1 MLKSVRFWIGL
12 GISVLFLLLFFYR
25 TDPVEMGRALKGAN
39 YVFLLPAIIV
49 YFVGVWFRAWRW
61 RYLLRPLGRVA
72 THRLFSLVVI
82 GFTVNDILPGRL
94 GIFAQSYILGEKEG
108 MSKTAVFAT
117 VVVERIFDGLALL
130 LYLIAISLFVPL
142 AGLLRELA
150 GPVGIPWA
158 VLSLGLVAL
167 FVIPF
172 ATLLFIASY
181 EDLVQRIANFLLKF
195 LPGRWSGR
203 LKELITLFRTDLRG
217 LRSPWVLLAV
227 FLTSMLAWL
236 CEAGMFY
243 LLAFAFDLG
252 QPFYVLLLATS
263 TANLAIALPS
273 SPGGIGPF
281 EFFCQR
287 TLLFFG
293 AQEALVTAY
302 VVALHAALLLPV
314 IVVGFGFL
322 WLENLSLAEVVR
334 QRGKEEVGG
343 YRAIGASSEE
353 GED

>member
-1 MLKSVRFWIGL
+1 MLKSARFWIGL

-25 TDPVEMGRALKGAN
+25 TDFREMGRALKGAN
-39 YVFLLPAIIV
+39 YIFLLPAILV
-49 YFVGVWFRAWRW
+49 YFVGVWLRGWRW
-61 RYLLRPLGRVA
+61 HYLLRPLGNVA
-72 THRLFSLVVI
+72 TRRLFSLVVI
-82 GFTVNDILPGRL
+82 GFMVNDILPGRL
-94 GIFAQSYILGEKEG
+94 GIFAQSYILGEKER

-117 VVVERIFDGLALL
+117 VAVERIFDGLALL

-150 GPVGIPWA
+150 GQVHIPWA
-158 VLSLGLVAL
+158 VLSLGLAAL

-172 ATLLFIASY
+172 AALLFVASN
-181 EDLVQRIANFLLKF
+181 EDLVQRVASFLLHF
-195 LPGRWSGR
+195 LPERWAGR
-203 LKELITLFRTDLRG
+203 LKELVALFLTGLRG

-227 FLTSMLAWL
+227 FLTSMLVWL

-273 SPGGIGPF
+273 SQGGIGLF
-281 EFFCQR
+281 EFFCKR
-287 TLLFFG
+287 TLIFFG
-293 AQEALVTAY
+293 VQEALATAY
-302 VVALHAALLLPV
+302 VIALHAALLLPV

-334 QRGKEEVGG
+334 QRAGEE
-343 YRAIGASSEE
+343 RA
-353 GED
+353 D

>member
-1 MLKSVRFWIGL
+1 LLKSVRFWIGL

-25 TDPVEMGRALKGAN
+25 TDFSEMGRALKGAN
-39 YVFLLPAIIV
+39 YIFLLPAIVV

-61 RYLLRPLGRVA
+61 HYLLRPLGKVA

-117 VVVERIFDGLALL
+117 VAVERIFDGLALL

-142 AGLLRELA
+142 ADLLRDLA

-158 VLSLGLVAL
+158 VLVLALAAL
-167 FVIPF
+167 FIIPF
-172 ATLLFIASY
+172 AALLFIASY
-181 EDLVQRIANFLLKF
+181 EDFVQRLANFFLNF
-195 LPGRWSGR
+195 LPIRWASR
-203 LKELITLFRTDLRG
+203 LKELVALFLTGLRG

-227 FLTSMLAWL
+227 FLTSMLVWL

-273 SPGGIGPF
+273 SQGGIGLF

-287 TLLFFG
+287 TLIFFG
-293 AQEALVTAY
+293 VQEALATAY
-302 VVALHAALLLPV
+302 VIALHAALLLPV
-314 IVVGFGFL
+314 IVIGFGFL

-334 QRGKEEVGG
+334 QRGREDVD
-343 YRAIGASSEE
+343 AHPDSSEE
-353 GED
+353 GKD